1 MTVSPMNEH
10 HDKAFFFYLT
20 HRIVSALE
28 VATGLQIKEM
38 IKAVVPDF
46 DLQHTL
52 VLEGRGREEDRV
64 IGDQQDV
71 SLRVDREEP
80 PKHFYSKPP
89 TNFGVS

>member
-1 MTVSPMNEH
+1 MNEPAEHEH
-10 HDKAFFFYLT
+10 HHETFFFYLT
-20 HRIVSALE
+20 HRIVSTRD

-52 VLEGRGREEDRV
+52 VLEGRGNEQDRV
-64 IGDQQDV
+64 IGDQQEV
-71 SLRVDREEP
+71 SLQIGREES

-89 TNFGVS
+89 TNFGTT